1 MGSWRSAGVRVIP
14 ATLRGYRASW
24 LGADA
29 LADLTLVAVALPG
42 QMPSASTTG
51 FLVHWR
57 P

>member
-1 MGSWRSAGVRVIP
+1 
-14 ATLRGYRASW
+14 LRGYRASW

-51 FLVHWR
+51 FLEHWR